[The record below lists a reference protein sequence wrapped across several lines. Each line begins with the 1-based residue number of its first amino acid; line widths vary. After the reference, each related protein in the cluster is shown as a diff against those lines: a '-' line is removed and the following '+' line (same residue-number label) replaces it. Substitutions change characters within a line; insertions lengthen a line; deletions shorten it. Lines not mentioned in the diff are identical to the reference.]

1 MGQTARRAPGKEGFP
16 ASGTM
21 IAGVGGD
28 VKKKHNSR
36 YVFALQ
42 PTRYRVN
49 GNKMDGVRDGL
60 KPAKKHI

>member
-1 MGQTARRAPGKEGFP
+1 
-16 ASGTM
+16 M

-49 GNKMDGVRDGL
+49 GNKNGDVMALKGHKKIFKLGSVRL
-60 KPAKKHI
+60 LARHFRL